1 MPRCLPEKSHHVT
14 DLAGIREVYC
24 GAREGRQKGGDR
36 DREAGREHVGTEKE
50 RENKKGEIEK
60 GTGVTWSSYKL
71 PGHPHLVAAQVAM
84 EAGDDLS
91 CC

>member
-36 DREAGREHVGTEKE
+36 DREAGREHVGTE
-50 RENKKGEIEK
+50 NDGMAGSPFI
-60 GTGVTWSSYKL
+60 SN
-71 PGHPHLVAAQVAM
+71 PHLVHQAAI
-84 EAGDDLS
+84 AGDGS
-91 CC
+91 R